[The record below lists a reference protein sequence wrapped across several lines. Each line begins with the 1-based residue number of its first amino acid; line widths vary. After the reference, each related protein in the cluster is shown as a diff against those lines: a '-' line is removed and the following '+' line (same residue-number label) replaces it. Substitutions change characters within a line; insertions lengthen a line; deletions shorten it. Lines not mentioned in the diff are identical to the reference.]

1 MKEKYGMYIESE
13 TADKQTILSI
23 ACEEEEKYI
32 IKYLCKQ
39 QADITISLNTAVKC
53 NQPKIV
59 HYLTKYGNIT
69 KKMFKQK
76 TNPLHKSIIYNRTN
90 ITKILLKN
98 VPWMMNLP
106 DTTGLY
112 PKDYIN
118 VSSRKTLISLIQ
130 EYSKQQE
137 CETKNNIKD
146 STNSKFRTLIQKNFQ
161 SAKRAT
167 SFPLKKTFIV

>member
-1 MKEKYGMYIESE
+1 MYIESE

-39 QADITISLNTAVKC
+39 KADIAISLNTAVRC
-53 NQPKIV
+53 NQPKLV
-59 HYLTKYGNIT
+59 HYLTKYGNLS
-69 KKMFKQK
+69 KKMFEQS
-76 TNPLHKSIIYNRTN
+76 TTPLHKSISYNRTKV
-90 ITKILLKN
+90 TKKLLKN

-112 PKDYIN
+112 PRDYIGK
-118 VSSRKTLISLIQ
+118 SSPKTLISLIQ
-130 EYSKQQE
+130 EYPKQQE

-161 SAKRAT
+161 SPKRAT